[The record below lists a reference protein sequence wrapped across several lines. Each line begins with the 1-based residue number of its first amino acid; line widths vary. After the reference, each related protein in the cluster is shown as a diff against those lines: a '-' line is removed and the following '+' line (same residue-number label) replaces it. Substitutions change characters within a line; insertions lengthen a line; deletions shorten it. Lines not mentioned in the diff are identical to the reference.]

1 MSEKTNKVDINKPF
15 RVFFITSNL
24 SEQNQYIKY
33 AIDGKGIGNF
43 KNIYTKKMID
53 QKNEFTVSV
62 YSFDIINPEKI
73 KKEANSKFLKSIIN
87 LIHKEMKGET
97 KFDGIIL
104 FKGDKNSFIY
114 DFKFQDYSSF
124 YHLYHPPT
132 YINFTKMEQLKTF
145 REALV
150 KLKIKQGEP
159 LTRSLI
165 DDSKMLLKGK
175 DAKYEF
181 DFFLELLKVC
191 YASIEVKLILMMFK
205 LERVILPKKLNIK
218 EYSSVL
224 NMILKKPS
232 IIISKCSDKD
242 SPEKYLKSFYTS
254 LLYYKLNYEKDTI
267 PDYLNKK
274 DLWKYFIDIFP
285 DNFIYLY
292 KYSFSLPHELICEIL
307 GKNPLIYNKMKGIL
321 YYLHSI
327 EENLFFVN
335 KYVDSVFNC
344 CKNDNKILRMN
355 EFVCPNQKDDFLK
368 ILNEINN
375 LVNYEIQ
382 NKCQFILFDD
392 ELWRNY
398 INFNFKKNLNNLL
411 LIKKCILICKKID
424 NNLDPDYNGPIHET
438 ALELIAQEKLKNTE
452 LLEFIL
458 NDDIFFKET
467 GKNYKSYY
475 YRPLS
480 VLNGFDLDLVDEKFF
495 EVWDKVNIFNLYSFS
510 NYIAQKMIIDKVN
523 HMKDF
528 GKLLR
533 LFNFKNGNLVDW
545 NIASFISQKFKNLI
559 KTYTAET
566 CPNIFQE
573 VSLLIYVLDKKNMAK
588 NFMQNTIQKDIK
600 SNELIKNIY
609 THLSSNYND
618 LTKETVDY
626 ITNYFI
632 HNQKILKGEDIASLL
647 KSLNS
652 LNFIESIFNKIDKLV
667 IKKEEIFSEE
677 NDIDSFKLL
686 DGIQKEDL
694 LKKYDKLSST
704 KYLMFTLKL
713 QDEIIN
719 SFKKGEIKYN
729 EIDPW
734 IMKPNKKEILR
745 ERLNILSF
753 HNKADVDN
761 CFESIKTY
769 YIEIKKLSKKIKE
782 LLSVLKEFF
791 ESTHQNDI
799 EFLENFE
806 IEIKGGMLKDIEN
819 QNIKNSKK
827 KMELILK
834 DLGDFN
840 KYTILKKSTFFVSF
854 FKEKKLNNPLKN
866 EMDNFK
872 DTDKDY
878 KKLKLLYEKDW
889 ITLIDEEIIKNIYNI
904 IKTIQENEI
913 INELKYIKEYNNLGN
928 INEEELVI
936 SRIKD
941 ELVILSKKE
950 EIFQI
955 TNSCIFFISEIG
967 AKETNFSKELKQ
979 LSKEL
984 SENISS
990 DKIKKY
996 GEKLKNYGINV
1007 LNPEKEDRDYL
1018 DILTALY
1025 NKKNSLKFILK
1036 LTATDCRHLEE
1047 LVSEFENTF
1056 LTGAEIQDMSKC
1068 SHFLNKVIGDK
1079 NKEISDENLIK
1090 SFIEEVRKT
1099 KNISIYFITYTNNSG
1114 QIQELYLQK
1123 LDKSQATLKKINNI
1137 LNESNFTLSIKN
1149 SEEPYFKFEGSFNFI
1164 NEEEHE
1170 KKKQIITFDQLI
1182 ELRGRAMLTKKLGE
1196 DKSKEEKEIF
1206 KLNRNFAERVNEIEK
1221 INGLLKKIAE
1231 KGYSENI
1238 EIEVIIEKSNPIFA
1252 SSNKKFVDYED
1263 CSKYLNKIL
1272 TEVTE
1277 TQIKYYKNNET
1288 QLMRYIYG
1296 RQFNLLLN
1304 LMRNDEIRA
1313 TLIQNK
1319 SSSNNS
1325 LASFLKYLT
1334 NDIIEAN
1341 IDLDNIKYKYNTNL
1355 GNGDNLIC
1363 SFENINNFLNEFLQK
1378 NNINLESIL
1387 RQNFIKDEYQDQ
1399 FIGLYTYLLEDD
1411 KIGEIQKGIEEHIL
1425 NWYHFLTGNFP
1436 MAQTL
1441 LLCNEE
1447 TTSEEIIAFMYR
1459 AFLCQ
1464 YHVVFMVGKIE
1475 LLNSDQRLVLT
1486 RIINTLF
1493 TGHEKEMKSCLV
1505 FAYSDK
1511 TSTIVQYLE
1520 RIKGHEQLEHKD
1532 KNKEP
1537 KKLYEQK
1544 VEIISSDKSGVG
1556 KSTYIK
1562 NQVKKSKKKYI
1573 HFPFGGEFNRKEVI
1587 SRLKEINI
1595 KNEDASKTVIH
1606 LDLYDTKQTDLMK
1619 DFLYSFLITKLYGQ
1633 NETLFYLSKEVEI
1646 KIEIPNGFIDFFL
1659 KFPIL
1664 DMFKNKYKMT
1674 IDKLPPLQVDSKLD
1688 SNIQIVCNYLKL
1700 LKEGKL
1706 DDHDLYIKNVSIN
1719 VDEMI
1724 EKQYMEKS
1732 TLINGK
1738 SLSQKECE
1746 ELIKSNIGIK
1756 NPNYYQINSFINALS
1771 GQLKQFSLNFLLS
1784 AGNLIQT
1791 SKALRKQNLN
1801 KIRTMMVKSFIGNT
1815 LHFTQGAFDKLLNSQ
1830 LDMYKIGTKQGNYD
1844 EKKQEELAI
1853 KALSDATEI
1862 ISFDKIKPSLVF
1874 FHEDGQTFSI
1884 ISTCN
1889 PNEDEY
1895 KNLLEIRNIPIMM
1908 NNYEGKEL
1916 YKELNNYSK
1925 FEHRMF
1931 LKEIKEILNI
1941 HNPIDKSEKE
1951 QIDKLNK
1958 NKNKNSKTDLKTIEE
1973 IVGEYVFTSDNF
1985 IKMILILLR
1994 IRENIPIIMMGE
2006 TGCGKTSLIRK
2017 LSELINNGESKMKI
2031 LNIHAGITDQEIIDF
2046 LNKKQKNENSII
2058 EDAEELQKKEEA
2070 RKKQFEKE
2078 GQIYFE
2084 NKIWVFLDEI
2094 NTCNSMGLICEM
2106 MTKHSCQGNP
2116 LPKNITFIAA
2126 CNPYR
2131 MVVKDEE
2138 PNGLKIEGTNER
2150 KLVYTVNPLPHS
2162 LLNFVFNFGNL
2173 TKKDEE
2179 SYIKNII
2186 VNPIE
2191 SFYWKEIN
2199 NKELNIINDEGENDQ
2214 ENNIIEERKEK
2225 DKKDEKNL
2233 KNYLK
2238 PEVFEQYVKLKE
2250 IASYSIIKAQEY
2262 VRKKNDISSVSLR
2275 EIRRFSIFYNFFV
2288 EYLRNKKK
2296 LSKSMKQEEY
2306 FNKIDLFNQNL
2317 DDFEIYKYSI
2327 NLSIYLCY
2335 YLRLTQKIFRKEF
2348 SDIMEKIFGFDFTKI
2363 PQKEQKF
2370 ILDNIDLEKGIA
2382 KNRALL
2388 ENIFTLFVCV
2398 NAKIPLFIVGKP
2410 GCSKSLS
2417 VQLLF
2422 NSMKGEISDNYL
2434 FKSMPKLISSP
2445 YQGSLGSTSKGVLNI
2460 FKKARQF
2467 LEKETEEN
2475 SKIISMIYFDEM
2487 GLAEHSP
2494 NNPLKVIHS
2503 ELEYDLNEGKKKIAF
2518 VGISNWRLD
2527 ASKMNRGL
2535 YLSIP
2540 QPDLEDLKQTAQTIA
2555 ESYNIQLA
2563 QKHKDLFENLAITYH
2578 DYKQK
2583 LSQYN
2588 KKEDFHGSRDFYHLI
2603 KNAMRSLLNKAMNE
2617 KKMEIDEHIKET
2629 IGIDSLERNF
2639 GGLELEDGKTSLE
2652 IIKSI
2657 FKNKYEN
2664 CPISKKYDVLKRIKE
2679 NINDNQSRYLLLI
2692 SKSSV
2697 SNYLLNSILN
2707 DKSVKKDSSFYIGS
2721 RFIKDQ
2727 SSEEYTLKILNKVQ
2741 LQMEQNKALLLTDL
2755 EPVYPA
2761 LYDLFNQN
2769 FINVS
2774 KKNYARIAIGSSS
2787 NTLSLVDDNFKCIV
2801 LVDQNTIEKEEP
2813 PFLNRFEKHIISFE
2827 YLLPAAESK
2836 AVEEIYKMIQDLVK
2850 IDLPEE
2856 DKFEISYDIKKLLVN
2871 CDKEEIQGIVYSK
2884 YQEYQNSGKKLNI
2897 QDIQDFVLEKI
2908 ALTLPQDII
2917 LLMKYSGFEQK
2928 YNNIS
2933 EKIIDFYQKGEHNNL
2948 YKFIS
2953 TMKKKKNVVYTFTSI
2968 DEPLLSITKNFH
2980 TEMFG
2985 DINKDNISD
2994 ILISSLRCENDLETE
3009 LERFYL
3015 EPNKKIFIL
3024 RFNPKETDIMNHIN
3038 FFIENHV
3045 KEKNYEGDKDDNK
3058 KAFIYSI
3065 HMNRI
3070 FNSDKDDIKKEKYI
3084 ERNELGEMIS
3094 HLSDFYQIF
3103 IDDLNGENISLKEIM
3118 NCRKEDELFQK
3129 CLNLKKEF
3137 LKNLYKAFSY
3147 FDYEFTMDIPIL
3159 NQNNYS
3165 KYIIKYLKD
3174 DEQLV
3179 ESIIKCILKQ
3189 KTKERDIFNDIL
3201 RKNYLK
3207 REDVGMI
3214 SVIQNYLSALFI
3226 EHLTQFVFKSEEDQF
3241 LSTFVFNK
3249 LNQDLHKGDPKD
3261 NNKNNFIYKD
3271 KEEKLNILENKI
3283 NDNKENKIID
3293 NKEDKKENQ
3302 LIKKLIDYYLD
3313 TLNTSPAGFNDKIKA
3328 NKITLLLG
3336 LKLPGIKSILNNFRA
3351 YAKSQLSERYY
3362 NNEKEIRYI
3371 GQEENNYMDEV
3382 NKYKKRIK
3390 NNQKNMETEINKND
3404 LLQKLSELEISDD
3417 KKEFFEWLLDDYY
3430 LLFLS
3435 DTLQEIKNSFEHIEE
3450 YRNIL
3455 RKMISL
3461 RFDSEAGGE
3470 GDDPVK
3476 LLAMKMI
3483 WLESNNQYISIILN
3497 IYQKISISEKDLFSK
3512 IERII
3517 ANKEIQYE
3525 NSSRSPPYTEE
3536 INSPFFYILESLL
3549 KIITS
3554 DFELYERLKNQD
3566 FYDFI
3571 NSLKTIVQNT
3581 LIIVNDLII
3590 YSKEVYTIQE
3600 FLNIQESLN
3609 IVNKSNK
3616 ESLSNILM
3624 ILSNQSN
3631 LTNIIL
3637 TDNNQSGPLCEN
3649 IQKLYDFLIEN
3660 IGDTNNFP
3668 ELILNIFVDEMKKI
3682 KNQLYRKKLTD
3693 IILNNPKLIA
3703 KSYPF
3708 MKIIITG
3715 IIENSPDSILDN
3727 LKAIEDNNDLYL
3739 DSINKVESDIL
3750 NEIILSIF
3758 DNQFN
3763 YYFDLIPRLEEN
3775 ELQTS
3780 FEKYYDFYKKSNK
3793 KNPTFILMDTS
3804 LELFKNCLNY
3814 LEEIFNNK
3822 QEGKKAEKHNENI
3835 CKLYCISYIKMYLYK
3850 CIHFNHN
3857 NNQEFLNFGDII
3869 TVIEGGAKNNF
3880 RKMIKI
3886 YIFKIFFYIL
3896 NNNYQDFSNYHYP
3909 NHGIKFFED
3918 FKDNFNEKKEAML
3931 SYNIYPNL
3939 KEYNQYK
3946 EIFDKFEE
3954 YKSENF
3960 KKPLK
3965 EFKEYIEKNG
3975 IDYFYIISS
3984 NVIISNLAL
3993 RNYVLDSEEYS
4004 QYSSFVKGLF
4014 DEQLKIPEITK
4025 KLFLLFSNDEIFNH
4039 IIKPK
4044 FISENVKEIN
4054 QSSFEILL
4062 YSLRFCLQSTFHN
4075 NKDGFLYSQ
4084 LLSDKYD
4091 EILNKNC
4098 IPGNNLCDD
4107 IYVNNYYEIEKHL
4120 NTKPRD
4126 SGAYVCSCGLYYNIE
4141 PCGFPTEPKKEP
4153 KKLYCSNCK
4162 LEIGYAEKKPNV
4174 KGEHGMVIREGHY
4187 RIFKDEA
4194 HKKTEMINDT
4204 DENIPNMLLADYKKK
4219 VIDPILNKSIHG
4231 INQISKVRFAQDDQK
4246 VRKLSQVGYRLL
4258 NYILYS
4264 HLFFANCLG
4273 FIPDEKM
4280 NSYVCKGMTCI
4291 EMLEIN
4297 WNLLKDALQSKGI
4310 QIIQIF
4316 INMIFDKII
4325 EKLKNCKELE
4335 KNEDREKFESEIEII
4350 LENSYN
4356 DYEKYS
4362 KDYLGFN
4369 RNDLQLDKNNMK
4381 SIVLEL
4387 YNVDDYDE
4395 KLYPF
4400 YKFFL
4405 MTTYPTKDNFINKI
4419 KNIPEY
4425 KRKYPL
4431 LNAYLIQENKEK
4443 ELIKYLPEFNEFVN
4457 FMIDNYSY
4465 KISREEASKILLKDE
4480 EIYKNNQKGFRDLF
4494 NKFRDKIWCNL
4505 EPYAI
4510 KYNKNEEMPPIDL
4523 DENKSLD
4530 YFLNDDGEMYKGMYI
4545 ASAYQNF
4552 ISWQNAFLDQIIDP
4566 LRQTG
4571 ILHHFIKNMGK
4582 SIDVQ
4587 NAKNNEALN
4596 FEKADEDLMDII
4608 YNNSK
4613 RNIFTMENKI
4623 NYLNYKQFS
4632 YDFDSIESNLGE
4644 LILPGKVKFNGI
4656 DHLRFVTYNFEGF
4669 RSNKSSILTDFSKI
4683 YKSEPLSLENKQ
4695 RIYDTIKDKL
4705 LNQNNELSKILF
4717 SIQLFI
4723 YYLTQEQQKENDD
4736 INTIIQCLPD
4746 YVNLAKECIEFFE
4759 KQKLKVNEIIE
4770 VYSYIELLCFQSI
4783 INILNQ
4789 KFKKEIEE
4797 EKKNVINEA
4806 FQDNKFEVIKKL
4818 NLSTACR
4825 KLISRYL
4832 ISSRIDNEYN
4842 ENSNLDLYIFREEM
4856 WSKEDWKKKDILEQ
4870 ELKILEKNKI
4880 TLGHCYELYKLL
4892 GGDEEKEL
4900 EGINIKNE
4908 KLKDNNIRIEEER
4921 IVKKRRKK
4929 LKY

>member
-1 MSEKTNKVDINKPF
+1 MTEKINKVDKDKPF

-43 KNIYTKKMID
+43 KNIITKKMID

-73 KKEANSKFLKSIIN
+73 KKDDVDQKFLKSIIN
-87 LIHKEMKGET
+87 LIQNRSMKKLT
-97 KFDGIIL
+97 FNGIIL

-114 DFKFQDYSSF
+114 DFKFQDYSTF
-124 YHLYHPPT
+124 YYLYKPPT
-132 YINFTKMEQLKTF
+132 HINFSKIEQLKIF

-159 LTRSLI
+159 LTKSLI
-165 DDSKMLLKGK
+165 DDSKIFLKGK

-205 LERVILPKKLNIK
+205 LERVKLPKQLNTK

-224 NMILKKPS
+224 NIIFKKPS
-232 IIISKCSDKD
+232 IITGKCSEKD
-242 SPEKYLKSFYTS
+242 SPEKYLKSFYTV

-267 PDYLNKK
+267 PDYLNQK

-285 DNFIYLY
+285 DNFKYLY
-292 KYSFSLPHELICEIL
+292 KYSISLPHELICEIF
-307 GKNPLIYNKMKGIL
+307 GKNPLIYNKMKGIF

-335 KYVDSVFNC
+335 KYLDSVFNC
-344 CKNDNKILRMN
+344 CKNDHKILRMN
-355 EFVCPNQKDDFLK
+355 EFVHPNQKDDFLK

-382 NKCQFILFDD
+382 NNYQFILFDD
-392 ELWRNY
+392 ELWKNY
-398 INFNFKKNLNNLL
+398 IIFNFKKNLKNLL

-424 NNLDPDYNGPIHET
+424 NDLDPDYNGPIHET
-438 ALELIAQEKLKNTE
+438 ALELINQGKLKNTE

-458 NDDIFFKET
+458 NDDIFFKEA
-467 GKNYKSYY
+467 GNKYKSYF
-475 YRPLS
+475 YRPLT
-480 VLNGFDLDLVDEKFF
+480 VLDGFELELVDEKFF
-495 EVWDKVNIFNLYSFS
+495 ELWDKVNIFNLYSFS
-510 NYIAQKMIIDKVN
+510 NYNAQKIIIDKVN

-533 LFNFKNGNLVDW
+533 LFNFKNASLVDW
-545 NIASFISQKFKNLI
+545 IIASSISQKFKNLI

-618 LTKETVDY
+618 LTRETVDY

-632 HNQKILKGEDIASLL
+632 NNQKILKGEDIASLL

-686 DGIQKEDL
+686 DGIQKGDL

-719 SFKKGEIKYN
+719 CFKKGEIKYN

-734 IMKPNKKEILR
+734 MMKPNKKEILK

-753 HNKADVDN
+753 HNKADVDK
-761 CFESIKTY
+761 CFESIKTF
-769 YIEIKKLSKKIKE
+769 YIEIKKLSKKIKD

-791 ESTHQNDI
+791 ESSHQDDI
-799 EFLENFE
+799 EFLESFE

-819 QNIKNSKK
+819 QNIKNSKT

-840 KYTILKKSTFFVSF
+840 KYTILKKSSFFVSF
-854 FKEKKLNNPLKN
+854 FKEKKMNNPLKN
-866 EMDNFK
+866 EMDIFK
-872 DTDKDY
+872 DSEKDY

-889 ITLIDEEIIKNIYNI
+889 ITLIDEEIIKHIYNI
-904 IKTIQENEI
+904 IKAIQENEI
-913 INELKYIKEYNNLGN
+913 INELKYIKEFNNLD
-928 INEEELVI
+928 IFKEEEALVI
-936 SRIKD
+936 PRIKD

-955 TNSCIFFISEIG
+955 INSCIFFISEIG
-967 AKETNFSKELKQ
+967 AKETDFSKELKK

-1007 LNPEKEDRDYL
+1007 LNPEKKDRDYL

-1036 LTATDCRHLEE
+1036 LTANDCRHLEE
-1047 LVSEFENTF
+1047 IVSEYENTL

-1079 NKEISDENLIK
+1079 NQEITDENLIK
-1090 SFIEEVRKT
+1090 SFIEEVGKT
-1099 KNISIYFITYTNNSG
+1099 KNISIYFITYTDHSG

-1123 LDKSQATLKKINNI
+1123 LDKSQATLKKIKNI

-1149 SEEPYFKFEGSFNFI
+1149 SEESYFKFEGIFYFI
-1164 NEEEHE
+1164 NDEKHE
-1170 KKKQIITFDQLI
+1170 KIKQKITFEQLI

-1252 SSNKKFVDYED
+1252 SNIKFDDYEH

-1272 TEVTE
+1272 TKVTE
-1277 TQIKYYKNNET
+1277 TQINYYKNNET

-1304 LMRNDEIRA
+1304 LMRDDEIRA

-1334 NDIIEAN
+1334 NDRIDAST
-1341 IDLDNIKYKYNTNL
+1341 DLDNIKYKYNTNL
-1355 GNGDNLIC
+1355 GNGDNLNC
-1363 SFENINNFLNEFLQK
+1363 SLENINNFLNVFLQE
-1378 NNINLESIL
+1378 NNITLESIL
-1387 RQNFIKDEYQDQ
+1387 KQNFIKDEYQDQ

-1475 LLNSDQRLVLT
+1475 LLNSDQRLILT

-1493 TGHEKEMKSCLV
+1493 TGHEKDMKSCLV

-1520 RIKGHEQLEHKD
+1520 RIKGHEKLEHKD

-1537 KKLYEQK
+1537 KKLYEEK

-1562 NQVKKSKKKYI
+1562 NQVEKSKKKYI

-1587 SRLKEINI
+1587 SRLKKINI

-1664 DMFKNKYKMT
+1664 DMFKNKYKLT
-1674 IDKLPPLQVDSKLD
+1674 IDKLPPLQVDLKLD

-1719 VDEMI
+1719 VDEML
-1724 EKQYMEKS
+1724 EKELMKKS
-1732 TLINGK
+1732 TIINGK

-1771 GQLKQFSLNFLLS
+1771 GQLKQFSLNFILS

-1791 SKALRKQNLN
+1791 SIAWRKQNLN
-1801 KIRTMMVKSFIGNT
+1801 KIRTMLVKSFIGNT

-1884 ISTCN
+1884 ISTCK

-1908 NNYEGKEL
+1908 NNYEEKEL

-1931 LKEIKEILNI
+1931 LKEIKQILNI
-1941 HNPIDKSEKE
+1941 HNPIDKAEKE
-1951 QIDKLNK
+1951 QINKSNK
-1958 NKNKNSKTDLKTIEE
+1958 NNKNDLKTIEE

-2046 LNKKQKNENSII
+2046 LNKKQKNKKSII
-2058 EDAEELQKKEEA
+2058 EEAEELQKEEEA
-2070 RKKQFEKE
+2070 MKKQFEEK

-2084 NKIWVFLDEI
+2084 KKIWVFLDEI

-2106 MTKHSCQGNP
+2106 MTKQSCQGNP
-2116 LPKNITFIAA
+2116 LPKSITFIAA

-2173 TKKDEE
+2173 TKQDEE

-2191 SFYWKEIN
+2191 SFYWKQIN
-2199 NKELNIINDEGENDQ
+2199 NKELNIINDGGENDQ
-2214 ENNIIEERKEK
+2214 ENNIIKERKENE
-2225 DKKDEKNL
+2225 EKNL

-2238 PEVFEQYVKLKE
+2238 PEVFEQYVKLRE
-2250 IASYSIIKAQEY
+2250 IASYSIIKAQDY

-2306 FNKIDLFNQNL
+2306 FNKIDLFNTNL
-2317 DDFEIYKYSI
+2317 DDFDIYKYSI
-2327 NLSIYLCY
+2327 NLSVYVCY
-2335 YLRLTQKIFRKEF
+2335 YLRLTQKIYRKEF
-2348 SDIMEKIFGFDFTKI
+2348 SDIMEKIFGFNFTKI

-2370 ILDNIDLEKGIA
+2370 ILDNIDLKKGIA

-2398 NAKIPLFIVGKP
+2398 NAKVPLFIVGKP

-2422 NSMKGEISDNYL
+2422 NSMQGEISDNYL
-2434 FKSMPKLISSP
+2434 FKTMPKLISSP

-2578 DYKQK
+2578 DYKKK

-2603 KNAMRSLLNKAMNE
+2603 KNAMRNLLNIAMNE
-2617 KKMEIDEHIKET
+2617 KKIEIDEHIKGA

-2639 GGLELEDGKTSLE
+2639 GGLEFEDGKTSLE
-2652 IIKSI
+2652 IIKII

-2707 DKSVKKDSSFYIGS
+2707 DESVKKDSAFYIGS

-2727 SSEEYTLKILNKVQ
+2727 RSEEYTLKILNKVQ

-2856 DKFEISYDIKKLLVN
+2856 DKFEMSYDIKKLLVN

-2933 EKIIDFYQKGEHNNL
+2933 EEIINFYQRGEHNNL

-3038 FFIENHV
+3038 FFIENHI

-3058 KAFIYSI
+3058 KAFIFSI

-3070 FNSDKDDIKKEKYI
+3070 FNSDKNDIKKEKYI

-3103 IDDLNGENISLKEIM
+3103 IDDLNGENISLIEIM

-3129 CLNLKKEF
+3129 CLDLKNEF

-3147 FDYEFTMDIPIL
+3147 FDYEFTMDIPTI

-3165 KYIIKYLKD
+3165 KNIIKYLKN
-3174 DEQLV
+3174 DEKLV

-3189 KTKERDIFNDIL
+3189 KAKEKDIFNDIL

-3214 SVIQNYLSALFI
+3214 SVIQNYLSNLFI
-3226 EHLTQFVFKSEEDQF
+3226 EHLAQFVFKSEEDQF
-3241 LSTFVFNK
+3241 LSTFLFNK
-3249 LNQDLHKGDPKD
+3249 LNQDLHKDAPKD
-3261 NNKNNFIYKD
+3261 NNINKD
-3271 KEEKLNILENKI
+3271 KEEKLNVLENKI
-3283 NDNKENKIID
+3283 NDDKENIIIND
-3293 NKEDKKENQ
+3293 KNKKENE
-3302 LIKKLIDYYLD
+3302 LTKKLVDYYLD
-3313 TLNTSPAGFNDKIKA
+3313 TLNTTPAGFNDKIKA

-3351 YAKSQLSERYY
+3351 YAKSQLSEKYY
-3362 NNEKEIRYI
+3362 DNEKQIRYI
-3371 GQEENNYMDEV
+3371 GQEEKNYMDEV

-3404 LLQKLSELEISDD
+3404 LLQKLNELENSND

-3435 DTLQEIKNSFEHIEE
+3435 DTLQDIKNSFEHLEE

-3461 RFDSEAGGE
+3461 RFDSEEGGE

-3497 IYQKISISEKDLFSK
+3497 IYQKISNCEKDLFPK
-3512 IERII
+3512 IEKII
-3517 ANKEIQYE
+3517 DNKEIKYE
-3525 NSSRSPPYTEE
+3525 NSIRSPPYTEE
-3536 INSPFFYILESLL
+3536 INSPFFYVLESLL

-3554 DFELYERLKNQD
+3554 DFELYEKLKNQD

-3616 ESLSNILM
+3616 DSLSNVLM

-3631 LTNIIL
+3631 LTNIIM
-3637 TDNNQSGPLCEN
+3637 TYDNQYEPLCQN
-3649 IQKLYDFLIEN
+3649 IQELYNFLIEN
-3660 IGDTNNFP
+3660 IGDTNNFA
-3668 ELILNIFVDEMKKI
+3668 ELILNIFVDEIKKI
-3682 KNQLYRKKLTD
+3682 KNQQYRKKLTD
-3693 IILNNPKLIA
+3693 MILNNPKLIV

-3727 LKAIEDNNDLYL
+3727 LKAIEDNNDLYF
-3739 DSINKVESDIL
+3739 DSINKVKSDIL

-3763 YYFDLIPRLEEN
+3763 YYFDLIPRLEED
-3775 ELQTS
+3775 ELQTF
-3780 FEKYYDFYKKSNK
+3780 FEQYYDYYKKSNK
-3793 KNPTFILMDTS
+3793 RNQTFILMDTS
-3804 LELFKNCLNY
+3804 LKLFKNCLNY
-3814 LEEIFNNK
+3814 LEEIFNNIN
-3822 QEGKKAEKHNENI
+3822 EGKKAEKHNELL
-3835 CKLYCISYIKMYLYK
+3835 CKLYCISYIKIYLYK
-3850 CIHFNHN
+3850 CIYFNHN

-3869 TVIEGGAKNNF
+3869 NAIEGGAKNNF

-3886 YIFKIFFYIL
+3886 YIFKIFFYLL

-4044 FISENVKEIN
+4044 LISENVKEIN

-4062 YSLRFCLQSTFHN
+4062 YSLRFCLQSTFHS
-4075 NKDGFLYSQ
+4075 NKNGFLYS
-4084 LLSDKYD
+4084 LILSDKYD

-4098 IPGNNLCDD
+4098 IPGNNLCDN

-4120 NTKPRD
+4120 NTQPRD

-4162 LEIGYAEKKPNV
+4162 KEIGYAEKNPNV
-4174 KGEHGMVIREGHY
+4174 QGEHGMVIREGHY
-4187 RIFKDEA
+4187 RIFKDED
-4194 HKKTEMINDT
+4194 HKKGEMKNDT

-4219 VIDPILNKSIHG
+4219 VIDPILDKSIHG
-4231 INQISKVRFAQDDQK
+4231 INQISKVRFVQDEQK

-4273 FIPDEKM
+4273 FISDEKI

-4325 EKLKNCKELE
+4325 EKLKNCKELT

-4356 DYEKYS
+4356 NYENYS
-4362 KDYLGFN
+4362 KEYLGFN
-4369 RNDLQLDKNNMK
+4369 RKDLQLDKNNMK

-4387 YNVDDYDE
+4387 YNADDYEE

-4419 KNIPEY
+4419 KKIPEY

-4443 ELIKYLPEFNEFVN
+4443 ELIKYLPEFNEFAN

-4480 EIYKNNQKGFRDLF
+4480 EIYKSNQKGFADLF

-4505 EPYAI
+4505 NPYAI
-4510 KYNKNEEMPPIDL
+4510 KFNKNEEMPPIDL

-4552 ISWQNAFLDQIIDP
+4552 ISWQNTFLDQIIEP

-4596 FEKADEDLMDII
+4596 FDKANEDLMDII

-4623 NYLNYKQFS
+4623 NYLNYKQFN

-4644 LILPGKVKFNGI
+4644 LILPGKVKFNGC

-4669 RSNKSSILTDFSKI
+4669 RSNKSNILSDFSKI

-4695 RIYDTIKDKL
+4695 RIYDSIKDKL
-4705 LNQNNELSKILF
+4705 QNQNNELSKILF

-4723 YYLTQEQQKENDD
+4723 YYLIQEQQKENDD
-4736 INTIIQCLPD
+4736 INIIIQNLPD
-4746 YVNLAKECIEFFE
+4746 YVNLSKECIEFFE

-4797 EKKNVINEA
+4797 EKKNVINETLE
-4806 FQDNKFEVIKKL
+4806 DNKSEVIKKL

-4842 ENSNLDLYIFREEM
+4842 ENSNLALYLFREEM

-4870 ELKILEKNKI
+4870 ELKILEKYKI

-4908 KLKDNNIRIEEER
+4908 KLKDNNDRDEEGT

-4929 LKY
+4929 PKY

>member
-1 MSEKTNKVDINKPF
+1 MSEKVNEIDKKKPF
-15 RVFFITSNL
+15 KVFFITSNL
-24 SEQNQYIKY
+24 LVEKNTIKY
-33 AIDGKGIGNF
+33 TIDERGIENF
-43 KNIYTKKMID
+43 ENIYTKKMVSK
-53 QKNEFTVSV
+53 QKEYIVSV
-62 YSFDIINPEKI
+62 FSFDIINPEKI
-73 KKEANSKFLKSIIN
+73 RKEANSKFLKIIIK
-87 LIHKEMKGET
+87 LMQKGKVINT
-97 KFDGIIL
+97 NFNGIIL
-104 FKGDKNSFIY
+104 FKGDKNNFIY
-114 DFKFQDYSSF
+114 DFKFQEGSTYYNIF
-124 YHLYHPPT
+124 KPPDH
-132 YINFTKMEQLKTF
+132 IDFLKMEQLKIF
-145 REALV
+145 REALL

-159 LTRSLI
+159 LTVSLI
-165 DDSKMLLKGK
+165 DDSKIFLKGK
-175 DAKYEF
+175 GTTYEF

-191 YASIEVKLILMMFK
+191 YASIEVKLLLLMFK
-205 LERVILPKKLNIK
+205 LERVKLPKQLNPK
-218 EYSSVL
+218 EYSSFL
-224 NMILKKPS
+224 NIILKKPS
-232 IIISKCSDKD
+232 IITSKISEKD
-242 SPEKYLKSFYTS
+242 SPEKYLKSFYTV
-254 LLYYKLNYEKDTI
+254 LLYYKLNYEKQTI
-267 PDYLNKK
+267 SDYLNKK
-274 DLWKYFIDIFP
+274 DLWNYFVDIFP
-285 DNFIYLY
+285 DNFKYLCL
-292 KYSFSLPHELICEIL
+292 YSFSLPQELISKVLE
-307 GKNPLIYNKMKGIL
+307 KNPLQYNKMKGIF
-321 YYLHSI
+321 YYLGSI
-327 EENLFFVN
+327 EELLYFIN

-344 CKNDNKILRMN
+344 CKSENKILRMN
-355 EFVCPNQKDDFLK
+355 EFVSPNQKDDLSK

-375 LVNYEIQ
+375 LINYEIQ
-382 NKCQFILFDD
+382 NKFQFIIFDD
-392 ELWRNY
+392 ELWKNY
-398 INFNFKKNLNNLL
+398 IIFNFKKDLKNLL
-411 LIKKCILICKKID
+411 LIKKCILICQKID
-424 NNLDPDYNGPIHET
+424 KNLDPDYNGPIHET

-458 NDDIFFKET
+458 NDDIFFKED
-467 GKNYKSYY
+467 GNNYKSYY
-475 YRPLS
+475 YRPLT
-480 VLNGFDLDLVDEKFF
+480 VLNGFDLESVDEKFF
-495 EVWDKVNIFNLYSFS
+495 ELWDKVNIFNLYSFS
-510 NYIAQKMIIDKVN
+510 NNNAQKMIIDRIN

-533 LFNFKNGNLVDW
+533 LFNFKNEKLVDW
-545 NIASFISQKFKNLI
+545 RIASLISQKFKNLI

-566 CPNIFQE
+566 CPNIVQE
-573 VSLLIYVLDKKNMAK
+573 ASLLMYVMDKKNLAK
-588 NFMQNTIQKDIK
+588 NFMQYTIQKDIK
-600 SNELIKNIY
+600 SNQLINDIY
-609 THLSSNYND
+609 LHLSSNYKD
-618 LTKETVDY
+618 LSKETVEG

-632 HNQKILKGEDIASLL
+632 QNQKILKGENILFLL
-647 KSLNS
+647 KTFNS
-652 LNFIESIFNKIDKLV
+652 LYFIQSIFNKIDKFV
-667 IKKEEIFSEE
+667 IKKDEIFSEE
-677 NDIDSFKLL
+677 KEIDSFKLL
-686 DGIQKEDL
+686 DGIIKENLVQKHE
-694 LKKYDKLSST
+694 KLVNT

-719 SFKKGEIKYN
+719 LFKKGEIKYN
-729 EIDPW
+729 EISPW
-734 IMKPNKKEILR
+734 MSTPKKDILR

-753 HNKADVDN
+753 HNEEDVNN
-761 CFESIKTY
+761 CFISINKY
-769 YIEIKKLSKKIKE
+769 LKRIQLISGYIKQ

-791 ESTHQNDI
+791 ESSHKINI
-799 EFLENFE
+799 ELLENFE
-806 IEIKGGMLKDIEN
+806 KEIKDDMIKNIEN
-819 QNIKNSKK
+819 KNIQDKYEEIHKILPDLTKYTNLKNSIFFIKFFQEK
-827 KMELILK
+827 KMK
-834 DLGDFN
+834 
-840 KYTILKKSTFFVSF
+840 
-854 FKEKKLNNPLKN
+854 NPLKN
-866 EMDNFK
+866 EK
-872 DTDKDY
+872 DIFEESEKDY
-878 KKLKLLYEKDW
+878 QKLKLFFDKNW
-889 ITLIDEEIIKNIYNI
+889 VSLIDEEIIKNIYNI
-904 IKTIQENEI
+904 IKSIQENEI
-913 INELKYIKEYNNLGN
+913 EKELNKIKEYNKLDN
-928 INEEELVI
+928 IKDLDI
-936 SRIKD
+936 SKIKD
-941 ELVILSKKE
+941 EIIIFSKKE

-955 TNSCIFFISEIG
+955 VNSCIFFISEIG
-967 AKETNFSKELKQ
+967 AKQTDFSKELNQ
-979 LSKEL
+979 IRKEL
-984 SENISS
+984 SGNISA
-990 DKIKKY
+990 DKIRDY

-1036 LTATDCRHLEE
+1036 LTADDCRHLEE
-1047 LVSEFENTF
+1047 LVSEFENTL
-1056 LTGAEIQDMSKC
+1056 LTGAEIQDMTKC

-1079 NKEISDENLIK
+1079 NQEITDENLIK
-1090 SFIEEVRKT
+1090 SFVEEVRKT
-1099 KNISIYFITYTNNSG
+1099 KNISIYFNQYTTNSG
-1114 QIQELYLQK
+1114 QIQELYSQK

-1137 LNESNFTLSIKN
+1137 LNNSYFSLSIKN
-1149 SEEPYFKFEGSFNFI
+1149 SEDSYFKFEGSFISI
-1164 NEEEHE
+1164 NEEKHE
-1170 KKKQIITFDQLI
+1170 EKRQIISFDQLI
-1182 ELRGRAMLTKKLGE
+1182 ELRGRAMLTKKLGDE
-1196 DKSKEEKEIF
+1196 KSKEEKEIF
-1206 KLNRNFAERVNEIEK
+1206 KVNKNFAERVNELEK

-1238 EIEVIIEKSNPIFA
+1238 RIEVIIVKSNP
-1252 SSNKKFVDYED
+1252 KFVSDIEFKDYED

-1272 TEVTE
+1272 SKVTE

-1304 LMRNDEIRA
+1304 LMINDEFRA
-1313 TLIQNK
+1313 TFSKIDVKK

-1334 NDIIEAN
+1334 NDIIEAS
-1341 IDLDNIKYKYNTNL
+1341 IDLENIKYNYNNNL
-1355 GNGDNLIC
+1355 GDGDNFIC
-1363 SFENINNFLNEFLQK
+1363 SLENINNFLNTFLQE
-1378 NNINLESIL
+1378 NQISLESIL
-1387 RQNFIKDEYQDQ
+1387 RQNFIKDEYKDE
-1399 FIGLYTYLLEDD
+1399 FVGLYTYLLEDD

-1464 YHVVFMVGKIE
+1464 YHVVYMIGKIE
-1475 LLNSDQRLVLT
+1475 LLSPEKRQILT
-1486 RIINTLF
+1486 GIINTLF

-1520 RIKGHEQLEHKD
+1520 RIKGHEKLEHKN

-1537 KKLYEQK
+1537 KILYEEK
-1544 VEIISSDKSGVG
+1544 VQIISSDKSGVG

-1562 NQVKKSKKKYI
+1562 NEVEKNKKFYI

-1587 SRLKEINI
+1587 SRLKKINI
-1595 KNEDASKTVIH
+1595 KSENANRTVIH
-1606 LDLYDTKQTDLMK
+1606 LDLYDSKQTDLMK

-1664 DMFKNKYKMT
+1664 DMFKNKYKMS
-1674 IDKLPPLQVDSKLD
+1674 INKLPPLVVDPRID

-1700 LKEGKL
+1700 LEEGKL
-1706 DDHDLYIKNVSIN
+1706 NDHDLYIKNVSIN
-1719 VDEMI
+1719 VDEMV
-1724 EKQYMEKS
+1724 EKELIKES
-1732 TLINGK
+1732 TSIK
-1738 SLSQKECE
+1738 AIPLSQKECE
-1746 ELIKSNIGIK
+1746 ELIKRNIGIK
-1756 NPNYYQINSFINALS
+1756 DPTYYQINSFINALS
-1771 GQLKQFSLNFLLS
+1771 GQLKKFSINFLLS

-1791 SKALRKQNLN
+1791 SKYLVKPNLN
-1801 KIRTMMVKSFIGNT
+1801 KVRTMLIKSFIRNT
-1815 LHFTQGAFDKLLNSQ
+1815 QHFTQGAFDKLLNSQ
-1830 LDMYKIGTKQGNYD
+1830 LEMYKIGTKQGNYD

-1874 FHEDGQTFSI
+1874 FHEGHEQTFSI

-1889 PNEDEY
+1889 PDEDEY
-1895 KNLLEIRNIPIMM
+1895 KNLLEIRNIPVII
-1908 NNYEGKEL
+1908 NNYLANEGKEP

-1931 LKEIKEILNI
+1931 LKEIKEILSI

-1951 QIDKLNK
+1951 ENNKSNK
-1958 NKNKNSKTDLKTIEE
+1958 NNNNNLKTIEE

-2046 LNKKQKNENSII
+2046 LNKKQKHNNKSII
-2058 EDAEELQKKEEA
+2058 QEAKELQKEEEA
-2070 RKKQFEKE
+2070 QKKQYEKE

-2084 NKIWVFLDEI
+2084 KKIWVFLDEI

-2106 MTKHSCQGNP
+2106 MTKQSCQGNP
-2116 LPKNITFIAA
+2116 LPKSITFIAA

-2191 SFYWKEIN
+2191 SFYWKQIE
-2199 NKELNIINDEGENDQ
+2199 NKELNIKNDERENDQ
-2214 ENNIIEERKEK
+2214 ENNIIEEGEKKGGK
-2225 DKKDEKNL
+2225 DKRNL

-2238 PEVFEQYVKLKE
+2238 PDEFDQYVKLKT
-2250 IASYSIIKAQEY
+2250 IASSSIIQAQEY
-2262 VRKKNDISSVSLR
+2262 VREKNDISSVSLR

-2288 EYLRNKKK
+2288 EYLRNKKQ
-2296 LSKSMKQEEY
+2296 LSKGLNQEEH
-2306 FNKIDLFNQNL
+2306 FNKLDQFYKNL

-2327 NLSIYLCY
+2327 NLSVYVCY
-2335 YLRLTQKIFRKEF
+2335 YLRLTQKIFRNEF
-2348 SDIMEKIFGFDFTKI
+2348 SLIMNKIFGFNFTEI

-2370 ILDNIDLEKGIA
+2370 VLDNIDLKKGIA

-2398 NAKIPLFIVGKP
+2398 NSKVPLFIVGKP

-2434 FKSMPKLISSP
+2434 FKAMPKLISSS

-2467 LEKETEEN
+2467 LEKESEEN
-2475 SKIISMIYFDEM
+2475 LSKIISMIYFDEM

-2503 ELEYDLNEGKKKIAF
+2503 ELEYDLNEGRKKIAF

-2555 ESYNIQLA
+2555 ESYNDQLA

-2578 DYKQK
+2578 DYKIK
-2583 LSQYN
+2583 LSKYK

-2603 KNAMRSLLNKAMNE
+2603 KNAMRNLLKIALF
-2617 KKMEIDEHIKET
+2617 KKDIEIDEHIKEA
-2629 IGIDSLERNF
+2629 IAIDSLERNF
-2639 GGLELEDGKTSLE
+2639 GGLEFEDGKTSLE

-2657 FKNKYEN
+2657 LRNKYEN
-2664 CPISKKYDVLKRIKE
+2664 CPINKKYDVLKRIKE
-2679 NINDNQSRYLLLI
+2679 NINDNKSRYLLLI

-2707 DKSVKKDSSFYIGS
+2707 DETVNKDSAFYIGS

-2727 SSEEYTLKILNKVQ
+2727 RSEEYTLKILNKVQ
-2741 LQMEQNKALLLTDL
+2741 LQMEQDKALLLTDL

-2787 NTLSLVDDNFKCIV
+2787 NTLSLVNDNFKCIV

-2836 AVEEIYKMIQDLVK
+2836 AVEEIYKMIQDLAK
-2850 IDLPEE
+2850 IDLPDE
-2856 DKFEISYDIKKLLVN
+2856 DKFEISYDISKLLVN

-2884 YQEYQNSGKKLNI
+2884 YREYQSLNKKLNI
-2897 QDIQDFVLEKI
+2897 QDIQDFVLEKV

-2933 EKIIDFYQKGEHNNL
+2933 EKIIEFYQKGEHNNL
-2948 YKFIS
+2948 KKFIS
-2953 TMKKKKNVVYTFTSI
+2953 TMKQKKNVVYTFTSI
-2968 DEPLLSITKNFH
+2968 DEPLLSNITDNFH

-2985 DINKDNISD
+2985 DISKDNISD

-3015 EPNKKIFIL
+3015 EPNKKVFIL

-3045 KEKNYEGDKDDNK
+3045 KEKNYDADKDNNQ
-3058 KAFIYSI
+3058 KAYIFSI

-3070 FNSDKDDIKKEKYI
+3070 FNSDKNDIKREKYI

-3103 IDDLNGENISLKEIM
+3103 IDNLNGEDISLIEIM
-3118 NCRKEDELFQK
+3118 KFKKEDELFKK
-3129 CLNLKKEF
+3129 CLDLEKEF
-3137 LKNLYKAFSY
+3137 MKNLYKAFSY
-3147 FDYEFTMDIPIL
+3147 FDYEFAMDIPTI

-3165 KYIIKYLKD
+3165 KNIIEYLQSDTK
-3174 DEQLV
+3174 LMK
-3179 ESIIKCILKQ
+3179 SIINCILKQ
-3189 KTKERDIFNDIL
+3189 KTKEKDIFNDIL
-3201 RKNYLK
+3201 RNNYLK

-3214 SVIQNYLSALFI
+3214 SVIQNYLSILFI
-3226 EHLTQFVFKSEEDQF
+3226 DHLTQFVFNSEKDHF
-3241 LSTFVFNK
+3241 LSTFIFNK
-3249 LNQDLHKGDPKD
+3249 LNQELQKVDLKG
-3261 NNKNNFIYKD
+3261 NIKNNDIHND
-3271 KEEKLNILENKI
+3271 KEEKMNVFENEI
-3283 NDNKENKIID
+3283 NDDKDNKIID
-3293 NKEDKKENQ
+3293 DKNKNENQ
-3302 LIKKLIDYYLD
+3302 LVKKLINYYLD
-3313 TLNTSPAGFNDKIKA
+3313 TLNTSPAGFINRIKA
-3328 NKITLLLG
+3328 NKIILLLG
-3336 LKLPGIKSILNNFRA
+3336 LKLPGIKPILNSFRI
-3351 YAKSQLSERYY
+3351 YAKSELSERYY

-3371 GQEENNYMDEV
+3371 GQEEENYMAEV

-3390 NNQKNMETEINKND
+3390 NNQKNMETEINKNN
-3404 LLQKLSELEISDD
+3404 LFQKLSELENLDD
-3417 KKEFFEWLLDDYY
+3417 KKEFFERLLDDYY

-3435 DTLQEIKNSFEHIEE
+3435 DTLQDIKHSFQHLEE

-3461 RFDSEAGGE
+3461 RFDAEEGGE

-3476 LLAMKMI
+3476 LLAKKMI
-3483 WLESNNQYISIILN
+3483 WLESNSQYISIILN
-3497 IYQKISISEKDLFSK
+3497 IYQKISNNEKDLFSK
-3512 IERII
+3512 IEKII
-3517 ANKEIQYE
+3517 VNKDIQYE
-3525 NSSRSPPYTEE
+3525 ISNRSPPYTEE

-3554 DFELYERLKNQD
+3554 DFELYENLKNQD

-3571 NSLKTIVQNT
+3571 NSLKTIIQNT
-3581 LIIVNDLII
+3581 LTIVNDLII

-3600 FLNIQESLN
+3600 FLNIQENLN
-3609 IVNKSNK
+3609 IVNKSTK
-3616 ESLSNILM
+3616 ESLSKVLM
-3624 ILSNQSN
+3624 ILSDQSK
-3631 LTNIIL
+3631 LTNAIL
-3637 TDNNQSGPLCEN
+3637 LDDAQYNPLCEN

-3660 IGDTNNFP
+3660 IGDTNNFA
-3668 ELILNIFVDEMKKI
+3668 ELMLNIFVDEIKKI
-3682 KNQLYRKKLTD
+3682 RSQQYRKKLTD
-3693 IILNNPKLIA
+3693 IILQNPKMIA

-3708 MKIIITG
+3708 MKIIISG
-3715 IIENSPDSILDN
+3715 IIDNSPNSISGN
-3727 LKAIEDNNDLYL
+3727 LQAIEDNNDLYL

-3758 DNQFN
+3758 DDQFN
-3763 YYFDLIPRLEEN
+3763 YYFDLIPRLEDF
-3775 ELQTS
+3775 ELEEL
-3780 FEKYYDFYKKSNK
+3780 FHRYYESYHTNNK
-3793 KNPTFILMDTS
+3793 KNQTFILLDTS

-3814 LEEIFNNK
+3814 LEGIFNNI
-3822 QEGKKAEKHNENI
+3822 QDGKKAERHNELL

-3850 CIHFNHN
+3850 CIHFNHY
-3857 NNQEFLNFGDII
+3857 NNQEFLYFEEII
-3869 TVIEGGAKNNF
+3869 QVIEGGANNNF

-3909 NHGIKFFED
+3909 NHGIKFFEE

-3939 KEYNQYK
+3939 EEYNKYK
-3946 EIFDKFEE
+3946 EIYEKFED

-3960 KKPLK
+3960 KKSLK

-3975 IDYFYIISS
+3975 IDYFYLVSSNDIISK
-3984 NVIISNLAL
+3984 LAL
-3993 RNYVLDSEEYS
+3993 RNYVLDSAEYS
-4004 QYSSFVKGLF
+4004 QYSSFVKGIF
-4014 DEQLKIPEITK
+4014 NEQLKIPEITK
-4025 KLFLLFSNDEIFNH
+4025 KLFLLFSNDETFNTK
-4039 IIKPK
+4039 IKPK
-4044 FISENVKEIN
+4044 LISEDVKEIN

-4062 YSLRFCLQSTFHN
+4062 YSLRFCLQSSFH
-4075 NKDGFLYSQ
+4075 KSSDGFLYS
-4084 LLSDKYD
+4084 LILSDKYD
-4091 EILNKNC
+4091 ETLNRNC
-4098 IPGNNLCDD
+4098 IPGNNLLDN

-4120 NTKPRD
+4120 NTQPKD

-4153 KKLYCSNCK
+4153 KILTCSNCN
-4162 LEIGYAEKKPNV
+4162 EPIGYAKKPPEL

-4187 RIFKDEA
+4187 RIFKDED
-4194 HKKTEMINDT
+4194 HKRGEMKNDT

-4219 VIDPILNKSIHG
+4219 VIDPILHNSKFG
-4231 INQISKVRFAQDDQK
+4231 INKISKVRFAQDDQK

-4264 HLFFANCLG
+4264 HLFFSNCLG
-4273 FIPDEKM
+4273 FISEEKM
-4280 NSYVCKGMTCI
+4280 KSYVCEGMTCI
-4291 EMLEIN
+4291 EMIEIN
-4297 WNLLKDALQSKGI
+4297 WNLLKEALQFKGI

-4325 EKLKNCKELE
+4325 EKLKNCKELKTTE
-4335 KNEDREKFESEIEII
+4335 ERENFESEIEKI
-4350 LENSYN
+4350 LEDSYN
-4356 DYEKYS
+4356 HYEKYS
-4362 KDYLGFN
+4362 KKYFDLN

-4387 YNVDDYDE
+4387 YNVEDYDE

-4400 YKFFL
+4400 YKLFL
-4405 MTTYPTKDNFINKI
+4405 MTTYPTKDNFINQVKKI
-4419 KNIPEY
+4419 PDY

-4431 LNAYLIQENKEK
+4431 LNAFLIQENKEK

-4465 KISREEASKILLKDE
+4465 KISREEASNILLKDE
-4480 EIYKNNQKGFRDLF
+4480 EIYKNNQNGFRDLF
-4494 NKFRDKIWCNL
+4494 NKFKNKIWCNL
-4505 EPYAI
+4505 KPFAI
-4510 KYNKNEEMPPIDL
+4510 KYGQNEEMNPIDL

-4552 ISWQNAFLDQIIDP
+4552 ISWQNTFLDQIIEP
-4566 LRQTG
+4566 LSQNG

-4596 FEKADEDLMDII
+4596 FDKANEDLMDII

-4613 RNIFTMENKI
+4613 RNIFTIENKI
-4623 NYLNYKQFS
+4623 NYLNYKQFI

-4644 LILPGKVKFNGI
+4644 LILPEKVKFN
-4656 DHLRFVTYNFEGF
+4656 DSKHLRFITYNFESF
-4669 RSNKSSILTDFSKI
+4669 RSNKTSILIEFSKK
-4683 YKSEPLSLENKQ
+4683 YKTVPLSQENKQ
-4695 RIYDTIKDKL
+4695 KVYDTIKDRL
-4705 LNQNNELSKILF
+4705 QNLNNELSKILF

-4723 YYLTQEQQKENDD
+4723 YYLTQEQQKEDDD
-4736 INTIIQCLPD
+4736 INTIIQQLPD
-4746 YVNLAKECIEFFE
+4746 YVNLSNECIEFFE
-4759 KQKLKVNEIIE
+4759 KQKLKINEIIE
-4770 VYSYIELLCFQSI
+4770 VYLFIELLCFQSI

-4797 EKKNVINEA
+4797 DKKNIINES
-4806 FQDNKFEVIKKL
+4806 FRDNKFVVIKKL

-4832 ISSRIDNEYN
+4832 VSIRIDTDYN
-4842 ENSNLDLYIFREEM
+4842 ENSNLDSYLFKEEM
-4856 WSKEDWKKKDILEQ
+4856 WSKEDWEKKDILEQ
-4870 ELKILEKNKI
+4870 ELKIFEKNKI
-4880 TLGHCYELYKLL
+4880 TLGQCYELYKLL
-4892 GGDEEKEL
+4892 GGDEEKAL
-4900 EGINIKNE
+4900 EGINMKIE
-4908 KLKDNNIRIEEER
+4908 KLKDSNDKIEVDQ

-4929 LKY
+4929 VKY